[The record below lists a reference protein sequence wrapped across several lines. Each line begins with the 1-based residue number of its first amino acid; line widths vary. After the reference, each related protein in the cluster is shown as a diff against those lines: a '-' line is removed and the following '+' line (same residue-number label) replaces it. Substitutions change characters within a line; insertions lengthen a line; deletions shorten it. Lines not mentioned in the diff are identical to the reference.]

1 VEVVDVADHLFSRT
15 IAPWERNEA
24 PRPWKEAA
32 ARADAFV
39 IVSPEYNH
47 GYPGELKILLDSLN
61 EEYRGKPA
69 LIAGVSSGPFGGT
82 RMADHLKVVL
92 AELKMVALRNS
103 VHFPMAA
110 TFFGPDGLPADP
122 AASERMKPA
131 IDELLSFIRA
141 SRSRAPAMPRSS
153 LMRISFLTSVPSMI
167 RHADALIIISLV
179 EQVSARTAFRMPL
192 SASSGRSMGSVSPGA

>member
-1 VEVVDVADHLFSRT
+1 MDSIHIVLVIGTARAGALTPQAARYTVSELARVPGVTVEAVNVADHLFSRT
-15 IAPWERNEA
+15 IAPWEENEA
-24 PRPWKEAA
+24 PRAWKEAA

-47 GYPGELKILLDSLN
+47 GYPGELKILLDSLK

-69 LIAGVSSGPFGGT
+69 LIAGVSSGLFGGT

-92 AELKMVALRNS
+92 AELKMVTLRNS

-110 TFFGPDGLPADP
+110 TFFGADGLPADP

-131 IDELLSFIRA
+131 FEELLWYARA
-141 SRSRAPAMPRSS
+141 LKPARANS
-153 LMRISFLTSVPSMI
+153 LP
-167 RHADALIIISLV
+167 
-179 EQVSARTAFRMPL
+179 
-192 SASSGRSMGSVSPGA
+192 

>member
-1 VEVVDVADHLFSRT
+1 MDSIHIVLVIGTARKGALTPQAALYTAAELVKCPGVTVETVDVARHLYGRT
-15 IAPWERNEA
+15 IPPWEESDVSVE
-24 PRPWKEAA
+24 WKEAA

-92 AELKMVALRNS
+92 AELKMVTMRNS
-103 VHFPMAA
+103 IHFPMIA

-122 AASERMKPA
+122 AASERMKQA
-131 IDELLSFIRA
+131 FDELLWYARA
-141 SRSRAPAMPRSS
+141 LKPARANS
-153 LMRISFLTSVPSMI
+153 LP
-167 RHADALIIISLV
+167 
-179 EQVSARTAFRMPL
+179 
-192 SASSGRSMGSVSPGA
+192 